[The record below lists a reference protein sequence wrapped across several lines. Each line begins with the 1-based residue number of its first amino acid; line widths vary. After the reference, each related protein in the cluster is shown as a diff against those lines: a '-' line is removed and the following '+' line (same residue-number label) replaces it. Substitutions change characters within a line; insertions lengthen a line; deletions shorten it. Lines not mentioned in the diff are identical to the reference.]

1 MGVRKERNRIKYIFN
16 DIVKSKEF
24 FTYIQHLNYSEHIII
39 DKKNK
44 LLNFFQ
50 GISDDKKEC
59 NSKKI
64 LLKKHLHYFFNLYIR
79 KYLYRI
85 EKTGKNKNPVN
96 RDVQLYALLKFM
108 ISNNIISQKNFDFIV
123 ENRFYFNDEILFFV
137 LESPDTLSSLYF
149 KYIYCLRKNK
159 LIMDEERFKIR
170 VKEYLFN
177 YYILY
182 SDDIFFQHVLK
193 DLSLNKEII
202 MTLQPELHWDVLFQ
216 TSNSEKIKDY
226 FLLNPSQ
233 GDINEKNVLANY
245 FIKSLNIYTSKKLNL
260 SNLSAIG
267 HFCNFKD
274 EDLEEI
280 NKNIKR
286 LLDGQLIEQ
295 ERFDALHIEILKIKS
310 EKEDAL
316 LRKYITSSE
325 KSIRQKRI

>member
-1 MGVRKERNRIKYIFN
+1 MGVRKERNKIKCLFHE
-16 DIVKSKEF
+16 IVKSKEF
-24 FTYIQHLNYSEHIII
+24 LTYIQHLNYSEHNIIY
-39 DKKNK
+39 KKNK
-44 LLNFFQ
+44 LLNFFER
-50 GISDDKKEC
+50 ISDDKKES
-59 NSKKI
+59 NSKKT
-64 LLKKHLHYFFNLYIR
+64 LLKKHLYYFLNLYIG

-85 EKTGKNKNPVN
+85 EKRIKNKNPVN

-108 ISNNIISQKNFDFIV
+108 ISNNIIDQKNFNLIA

-159 LIMDEERFKIR
+159 LILDEERFKIR
-170 VKEYLFN
+170 IKEYLFN
-177 YYILY
+177 HYILY
-182 SDDIFFQHVLK
+182 SDDIYFPYVLK

-202 MTLQPELHWDVLFQ
+202 MTLNPELHWDLLFQ

-226 FLLNPSQ
+226 FSLNPSQ

-260 SNLSAIG
+260 NNLSVIG

-286 LLDGQLIEQ
+286 LRDGQLIEQ
-295 ERFDALHIEILKIKS
+295 ERFDALYIEILKIKS
-310 EKEDAL
+310 EKEDSL